1 LENMT
6 CRIRN
11 LAVEN
16 GDHLVCFFS
25 LHAGSYVPDVTQE
38 DVPMP
43 VLINQ
48 SANWSILEL
57 D

>member
-1 LENMT
+1 MT

-16 GDHLVCFFS
+16 GDNLVCFFS

-48 SANWSILEL
+48 SAN
-57 D
+57 

>member
-1 LENMT
+1 MT

-16 GDHLVCFFS
+16 GHHLVCFFS